1 MVHVSQF
8 GKLSIFAGIPLSE
21 LQSIVEPVR
30 VSRVP
35 KGQIVIDRG
44 EAGED
49 VFLVLM
55 GHLIGV
61 LVAED
66 GKEVAYATIAENSVF
81 GEMAALDGGPRS
93 LTVQAGSECLI
104 GRVSGAVF
112 NGWIDDHPQI
122 ARNLLRELVGRTRRL
137 NDRVFE
143 LVVHDV
149 ETRVRL
155 MLVRMAMEEG
165 ALDSGAVIDPAPSH
179 AMIASHVGANR
190 EAVSRVMSR
199 LTKAGVIDSG
209 RKRIELIDVDALV
222 DGL

>member
-8 GKLSIFAGIPLSE
+8 GKLSLFSGIALSNLKHVTDE
-21 LQSIVEPVR
+21 VQ

-35 KGQIVIDRG
+35 KGHIVVDRG
-44 EAGED
+44 ETGTD
-49 VFLVLM
+49 VFLVLA
-55 GHLIGV
+55 GHLVGV
-61 LVAED
+61 LIAED

-93 LTVQAGSECLI
+93 LTVQAATECLI
-104 GRVSGAVF
+104 GRVPGPIF
-112 NGWIDDHPQI
+112 NRWLTEHPQI
-122 ARNLLRELVGRTRRL
+122 SRNLLRELVERTRRL

-155 MLVRMAMEEG
+155 MLVRMAMEAG
-165 ALDSGAVIDPAPSH
+165 ALEPGAVIDPAPSH
-179 AMIASHVGANR
+179 SMIASHVGANR

-199 LTKAGVIDSG
+199 LTKLGVLESG
-209 RKRIELIDVDALV
+209 RKRVAIIDVDALV
-222 DGL
+222 EGL